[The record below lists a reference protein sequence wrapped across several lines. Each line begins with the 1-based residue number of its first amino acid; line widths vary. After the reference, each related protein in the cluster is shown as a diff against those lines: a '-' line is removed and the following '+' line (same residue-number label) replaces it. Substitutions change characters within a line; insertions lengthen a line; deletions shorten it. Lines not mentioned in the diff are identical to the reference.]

1 MKKELRF
8 SHILAQ
14 LEKEKSVTF
23 ASLSLE
29 LNVSEDTIRRDID
42 ELANLGL
49 LAKIRGGAMPRSA
62 HPLTFKDRIGYL
74 SEDKERMALKAIR
87 LLRNGMTV
95 FMDSGTS
102 VYTLVSLLPVA
113 IELRVITNNA
123 ALIPLLGQYANIETQ
138 ILGGK
143 YNKEREILTGL
154 LAVKAVEQFRADL
167 FFMGV
172 CSIDLQAGIT
182 ATHQPEA
189 ELKRAMAAAS
199 LQVIALSDASKL
211 GTQDPFAVCRLA
223 EVSHIITERNADDA
237 RFEPYQKAGVRFL

>member
-14 LEKEKSVTF
+14 LEKEKTVAFTH
-23 ASLSLE
+23 LSLE

-42 ELANLGL
+42 ELAKLGL

-74 SEDKERMALKAIR
+74 NEDKERMALKAVR

-102 VYTLVSLLPVA
+102 VYTLVSLLPA
-113 IELRVITNNA
+113 YLELRVITNNT
-123 ALIPLLGQYANIETQ
+123 ALIPLLALYANIETH

-143 YNKEREILTGL
+143 YDKEREILTGL
-154 LAVKAVEQFRADL
+154 AAVKTAEQFRADL

-182 ATHQPEA
+182 ATNQPEA
-189 ELKRAMAAAS
+189 ELKQTMTAAS
-199 LQVIALSDASKL
+199 IQVVALSDASKL
-211 GTQDPFAVCRLA
+211 GTQDPFAVCRLS
-223 EVSHIITERNADDA
+223 EVSHIITERDPTDPF
-237 RFEPYQKAGVRFL
+237 FEAYQKAGVHFL

>member
-123 ALIPLLGQYANIETQ
+123 ALIPLLGQYANIEH
-138 ILGGK
+138 K
-143 YNKEREILTGL
+143 Y
-154 LAVKAVEQFRADL
+154 
-167 FFMGV
+167 
-172 CSIDLQAGIT
+172 
-182 ATHQPEA
+182 
-189 ELKRAMAAAS
+189 
-199 LQVIALSDASKL
+199 
-211 GTQDPFAVCRLA
+211 
-223 EVSHIITERNADDA
+223 
-237 RFEPYQKAGVRFL
+237 